1 MCRILFAAGEGE
13 EIAPLLDAAV
23 KASENDPY
31 KEKRGKGKQH
41 RDGWGY
47 VLLKDGSIKHY
58 RSLRPIFEDSRAVDS
73 LRTELE
79 GLTVLMLHTR
89 AASQGAKNLFN
100 VQPFAFSTR
109 RGFTFWLLHNG
120 DLDKA
125 KIIELAE
132 LDEED
137 LRNASDSYTFATYL
151 CRRLPSPK
159 LEDVLAHYRI
169 IGKTTK
175 STFNTMTLFH
185 SSEGDF
191 SAFIT
196 ASIDEKYAENPL
208 NYDYGRLLLIE
219 EKDLFAVTSST
230 FELYHSADYK
240 KIPNGTAFYV
250 RLGEDGFS
258 TETVR
263 L

>member
-1 MCRILFAAGEGE
+1 MCRILFAAGDGK
-13 EIAPLLDAAV
+13 EIIPLVDAIV

-31 KEKRGKGKQH
+31 KERRGRGRQH

-47 VLLKDGSIKHY
+47 VLLKDGSVRHY
-58 RSLRPIFEDSRAVDS
+58 RSIKPIFEDFKAVKS
-73 LRTELE
+73 LKTEL
-79 GLTVLMLHTR
+79 GGFSVLMIHTR
-89 AASQGAKNLFN
+89 AASQGVKNLFN

-109 RGFTFWLLHNG
+109 RGFNFWLLHNG

-125 KIIELAE
+125 KIVELAE
-132 LDEED
+132 LDEKD

-159 LEDVLAHYRI
+159 LEDLLVHYRI
-169 IGKTTK
+169 IEETTK
-175 STFNTMTLFH
+175 SVFNTMTLFQ

-196 ASIDEKYAENPL
+196 AKMVDKLLQKPEY
-208 NYDYGRLLLIE
+208 YDYSKLLLLRE
-219 EKDLFAVTSST
+219 ENLFAVASST
-230 FELYHSADYK
+230 LELYHKAHYEI
-240 KIPNGTAFYV
+240 IPNETAFYV
-250 RLGEDGFS
+250 KILEENVEV
-258 TETVR
+258 ETVH

>member
-1 MCRILFAAGEGE
+1 MCRILFAAGNGE
-13 EIAPLLDAAV
+13 RIRPLLDALV
-23 KASENDPY
+23 KSSENDPY
-31 KEKRGKGKQH
+31 KERRGKTRWH

-47 VLLKDGSIKHY
+47 VLLKDGSVKHY
-58 RSLRPIFEDSRAVDS
+58 RSVRPIFKDSKAVDF
-73 LRTELE
+73 LRNELE
-79 GLTVLMLHTR
+79 GFTVLMAHTR
-89 AASQGAKNLFN
+89 AASQGVKNLFN

-125 KIIELAE
+125 RIIELAE

-159 LEDVLAHYRI
+159 LEDVLTHYGA

-175 STFNTMTLFH
+175 STFNTMTLFQ

-196 ASIDEKYAENPL
+196 ASMDEKYAENPL
-208 NYDYGRLLLIE
+208 NYAYGKLLLIE
-219 EKDLFAVTSST
+219 DEDLFAVTSST
-230 FELYHSADYK
+230 FELYHPADYRE
-240 KIPNGTAFYV
+240 IPNGTAFYV
-250 RLGEDGFS
+250 RLGEGGFS
-258 TETVR
+258 YETVR